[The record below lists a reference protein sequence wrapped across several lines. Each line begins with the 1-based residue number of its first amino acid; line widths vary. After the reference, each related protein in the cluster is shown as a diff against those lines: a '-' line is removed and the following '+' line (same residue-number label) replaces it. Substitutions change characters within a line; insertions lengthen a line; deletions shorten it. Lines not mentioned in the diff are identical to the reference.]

1 MEKIKQKIKDLF
13 KRDPR
18 FDLVELNDIDTSEDP
33 VRPELTVEFRR
44 SHGRKMLGLKDED
57 GDTAA
62 IICLAFTND
71 VPRSVE
77 EMDLMSQDAANQA
90 VLRAGLVGRIAVAYT
105 VWARKRG
112 GGKHILNEVYKKYK
126 GEHHIDRLVTLSP
139 LTEMAERF
147 HIKNGAKLLRRNEDT
162 QNFEYDITL
171 EQWRE
176 YLTRTKK
183 FLRIA

>member
-1 MEKIKQKIKDLF
+1 MEKVKQALKDLF
-13 KRDPR
+13 TRNPR
-18 FDLVELNDIDTSEDP
+18 FELVDLDNIDITEDP
-33 VRPELTVEFRR
+33 VRPELSVEFRT
-44 SHGRKMLGLKDED
+44 SYGRRILGLKDEA

-62 IICLAFTND
+62 IICIAFTND
-71 VPRSVE
+71 VPKSVE

-171 EQWRE
+171 EQWE
-176 YLTRTKK
+176 QYLDKTKK
-183 FLRIA
+183 ILRMA